1 MDDDD
6 VQPGDGVVKRVD
18 GISLLTNEQTLVHR
32 HRMDLVSYT
41 GMASAC
47 SPLSKLTNTAVN
59 DGHVLDNVVIDNHH
73 NLVGLE
79 QAHDLHKKAVSIPHN
94 VEPFLGK
101 IAGHLTMLLDLQ
113 FVAIFPFSILIT
125 SLVRLNWK

>member
-1 MDDDD
+1 
-6 VQPGDGVVKRVD
+6 
-18 GISLLTNEQTLVHR
+18 
-32 HRMDLVSYT
+32 
-41 GMASAC
+41 MASAC
-47 SPLSKLTNTAVN
+47 SPLSKLTDTAVN
-59 DGHVLDNVVIDNHH
+59 DGHVLYNVVIDNHH

-101 IAGHLTMLLDLQ
+101 ISGHLTMLLDLQ

-125 SLVRLNWK
+125 SLVNVELEIGTGHENESSSEVVDEHEVDLCLNNNQ

>member
-47 SPLSKLTNTAVN
+47 SPLSKFTDTAAK
-59 DGHVLDNVVIDNHH
+59 DGHVMYNVVIDNHH

-79 QAHDLHKKAVSIPHN
+79 QAYDLHNKAVSIAHN

-101 IAGHLTMLLDLQ
+101 FAGHLTMLLVVYLD
-113 FVAIFPFSILIT
+113 IL
-125 SLVRLNWK
+125 

>member
-18 GISLLTNEQTLVHR
+18 VNSLLTNEQTLVHR

-47 SPLSKLTNTAVN
+47 SPLSKLTDTAVN
-59 DGHVLDNVVIDNHH
+59 DGHVLYNVVIDNHH

-79 QAHDLHKKAVSIPHN
+79 QAHDLHNKAVSIPHN

-113 FVAIFPFSILIT
+113 FVAIFLFSILIT
-125 SLVRLNWK
+125 SLARLS

>member
-1 MDDDD
+1 MLATDQIL
-6 VQPGDGVVKRVD
+6 V
-18 GISLLTNEQTLVHR
+18 LLT
-32 HRMDLVSYT
+32 
-41 GMASAC
+41 SAC

-59 DGHVLDNVVIDNHH
+59 DGHVLYNVVIDNHH

-113 FVAIFPFSILIT
+113 FLAIPIFHLDYISG
-125 SLVRLNWK
+125 